1 MNDPRI
7 REQIRRIIDLADSIA
22 DEYQHHLNIQSSTGV
37 PAAGVGQLC
46 RVVRIVET
54 AERTARDFHAILDHP
69 AGVGAARDWHAILG
83 HPAGVGAAPLAGV
96 VADVGRLEP
105 DHGDPP
111 RVAAGDG

>member
-22 DEYQHHLNIQSSTGV
+22 DEYQRRLNIQSSTGV
-37 PAAGVGQLC
+37 PAAGVGGLC
-46 RVVRIVET
+46 RLVRIIET

-69 AGVGAARDWHAILG
+69 AGVGAA
-83 HPAGVGAAPLAGV
+83 PLAGV
-96 VADVGRLEP
+96 VADGRRLEP
-105 DHGDPP
+105 DPGDPP